1 MSNGGFFTSKIARGN
16 RRFAAFAP
24 VAGQPGDQVAAST
37 VIWAFVSRFRLVERA
52 WTRPSPSPA
61 LSSR

>member
-1 MSNGGFFTSKIARGN
+1 MSDGGFFTSKMACEN

-24 VAGQPGDQVAAST
+24 VAGQPGDQIAAST
-37 VIWAFVSRFRLVERA
+37 VIWAFVSRFRLPERA

-61 LSSR
+61 PSSR